1 MQSSM
6 QSSNTLDADSHDLG
20 VNSSVSNADS
30 HDLGVNSP
38 VSNADS
44 PDSDSDDASQTWGD
58 DTYCCSSPPRP
69 ICGPERH
76 PHTLFSVDPWSSH
89 CIEYGGKIL
98 VIARDAEEC
107 CDILHQRYGG
117 SRHEIEVRVSYAYT
131 LWLASS
137 NMTSGIWQTILH

>member
-1 MQSSM
+1 M

-20 VNSSVSNADS
+20 VNSPVSNADS
-30 HDLGVNSP
+30 H
-38 VSNADS
+38 
-44 PDSDSDDASQTWGD
+44 DSDSDDASQTWGD

-117 SRHEIEVRVSYAYT
+117 SRHEIEVRVSYADT

-137 NMTSGIWQTILH
+137 NMASGIWQTILH